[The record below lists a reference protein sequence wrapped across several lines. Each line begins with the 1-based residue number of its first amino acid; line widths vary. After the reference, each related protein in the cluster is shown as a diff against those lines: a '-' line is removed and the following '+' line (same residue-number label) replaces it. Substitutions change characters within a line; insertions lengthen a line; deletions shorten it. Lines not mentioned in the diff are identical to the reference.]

1 MGPDPSL
8 IKGLTQWGY
17 KALFISPAPQY
28 TGSHYSTEYRP
39 LTDSQDGRPL
49 RPGRKI
55 VGVYTQ
61 IVLIWVQIHYEIQA
75 YKHRIVE

>member
-28 TGSHYSTEYRP
+28 TGSHYSTEYRA
-39 LTDSQDGRPL
+39 LTDSQVRE
-49 RPGRKI
+49 I
-55 VGVYTQ
+55 SGVYTQ
-61 IVLIWVQIHYEIQA
+61 IVLVWVQIHYEIQA
-75 YKHRIVE
+75 YKYRMVE